1 MNKGYILTLHVIT
14 VPALIVALVNQF
26 LYQLKDMLYKAGFDL
41 MRHLFKKI

>member
-26 LYQLKDMLYKAGFDL
+26 LYQLKDLCCIKLAL
-41 MRHLFKKI
+41 T